1 MPWVAVFSIAGQQLP
16 CGAHEHVLISPMKTV
31 PVLASDE
38 IQEDKPIPSRNHAR
52 AAHNLGVSLD
62 RFKDRYVIYDQL
74 SLNLD
79 GWQTIPD
86 LCLYRRG
93 ELADD
98 WLTDDDEVTL
108 PPELVIEIL
117 SPKQNLQP
125 LVDKIREYGR
135 HGVKSCWPAES
146 SKSNSIFTPKRCR
159 SDGLVKV
166 PTA

>member
-1 MPWVAVFSIAGQQLP
+1 V
-16 CGAHEHVLISPMKTV
+16 KTV

-38 IQEDKPIPSRNHAR
+38 IQEDRPKPSRNHAR

-62 RFKDRYVIYDQL
+62 RFKNRYAIYDQL

-86 LCLYRRG
+86 LCLFRRG

-135 HGVKSCWPAES
+135 HGVKSCWLVEPATRVISVFPASGGSRAFAEGVLRDETLG
-146 SKSNSIFTPKRCR
+146 IEIPIAEVF
-159 SDGLVKV
+159 
-166 PTA
+166 A